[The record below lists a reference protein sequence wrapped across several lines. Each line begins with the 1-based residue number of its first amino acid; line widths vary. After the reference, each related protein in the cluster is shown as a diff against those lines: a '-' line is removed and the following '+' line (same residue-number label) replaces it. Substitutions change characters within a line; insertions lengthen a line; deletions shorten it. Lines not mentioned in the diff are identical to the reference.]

1 MSVPVAA
8 LTGGAGGSELDAP
21 GTIPPPQSV
30 TAPLD
35 DTAGGGGGVAGDQG
49 RPSGGSAPIP
59 FPGEEDVEDERVGS
73 GSEALGGEDG
83 EEDAPEGSASARFSR
98 GGGAAATRGGSGR
111 GRGRGRGGWKGGNN
125 VAQAKAARAVT
136 AGKKAANLPGT
147 SQLPTARV
155 KKIIMVSRP
164 TEKQS
169 I

>member
-8 LTGGAGGSELDAP
+8 LTGGAGGSELDSP
-21 GTIPPPQSV
+21 GTTPPAQSV

-73 GSEALGGEDG
+73 GSEEA
-83 EEDAPEGSASARFSR
+83 EGSASVSFSR
-98 GGGAAATRGGSGR
+98 GGGGAAAARGASGR
-111 GRGRGRGGWKGGNN
+111 GRGRGRGGGRGGNN

-136 AGKKAANLPGT
+136 AGKKAAHLPGT

-155 KKIIMVSRP
+155 KKIIMVSAFAL
-164 TEKQS
+164 
-169 I
+169 